1 LIEGIRAATLLSG
14 VGAARDLARAPRV
27 ITGEL
32 REWIAQRP
40 A

>member
-1 LIEGIRAATLLSG
+1 MIDGIRAAALLSG
-14 VGAARDLARAPRV
+14 VAAARDLAQAPRV

-40 A
+40 V